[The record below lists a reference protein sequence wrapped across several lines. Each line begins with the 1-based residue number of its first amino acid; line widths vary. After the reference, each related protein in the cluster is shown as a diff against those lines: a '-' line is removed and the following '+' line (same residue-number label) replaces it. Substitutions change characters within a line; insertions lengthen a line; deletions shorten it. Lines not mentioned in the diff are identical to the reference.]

1 VAALEARQA
10 ASPSAPRTMPVMLAS
25 LLLEKHRQQ
34 ERERKRRFRSRRQVM
49 RAGGVIVRELPVGGA
64 TLWGLQR
71 LGLLDQDSRHD
82 PEAVAAALRYLVEGT
97 IHELANI
104 VGRLAPADDE
114 VPSGT

>member
-10 ASPSAPRTMPVMLAS
+10 ASPSAPRTMPAMLPS
-25 LLLEKHRQQ
+25 LLVEERRRQ
-34 ERERKRRFRSRRQVM
+34 ERERKRRFRSRRQVV
-49 RAGGVIVRELPVGGA
+49 RAGGVVLRDLPVGGA

-82 PEAVAAALRYLVEGT
+82 PEAVAAALRYLVDGT

>member
-1 VAALEARQA
+1 MTAVPAESHR
-10 ASPSAPRTMPVMLAS
+10 PGTAPGMMPDP
-25 LLLEKHRQQ
+25 LLEKHRQQ

-64 TLWGLQR
+64 SLWGLQR

-82 PEAVAAALRYLVEGT
+82 PEAVATALRYLVDGT

>member
-10 ASPSAPRTMPVMLAS
+10 ASPSAPRTMPAMLPN
-25 LLLEKHRQQ
+25 LLVEERRRQ
-34 ERERKRRFRSRRQVM
+34 ERERKRRFRSRRQVVQ
-49 RAGGVIVRELPVGGA
+49 AGGVVLRDLPVGGA

-82 PEAVAAALRYLVEGT
+82 PEAVATALRYLVDGT